1 LLVIGALV
9 LGLLVVGAAAFAMV
23 QSRMGS
29 ADDALVAVSE
39 DVAFV
44 MSIDLQHFT
53 EGDRFDRLVAAI
65 EPIAAESES
74 EITTY
79 EEALAE
85 IDASLQEELGVNLTD
100 DVLPWVGRS
109 IAVSIDGVDIE
120 SEEPEGLMIAISVRD
135 EDGAREFV
143 EKLAAE
149 QDTALERTAV
159 EGASTEAYLVGE
171 EGGMVLVENGLL
183 LLTLDEAT
191 MERSLAT
198 MDSGDG
204 ITGDEDYV
212 AMTDELPDDR
222 GFRMYVSASS
232 YDEILDKAEATLEE
246 ELVEDTPAGLWEGEV
261 PNIAIPSGLT

>member
-1 LLVIGALV
+1 MDHNEHEDGADVPSPDETEAPDAVEGRPGEADAVTDPDGAALDPSAVEPAEIDPTAMEPAAIDPTAMEPAAIDPYATEPAAIDPYATEPGSVVPIAPDGAADGDGGGSRRLLVIGALV

-135 EDGAREFV
+135 EDGAR
-143 EKLAAE
+143 
-149 QDTALERTAV
+149 RT
-159 EGASTEAYLVGE
+159 
-171 EGGMVLVENGLL
+171 
-183 LLTLDEAT
+183 
-191 MERSLAT
+191 
-198 MDSGDG
+198 
-204 ITGDEDYV
+204 
-212 AMTDELPDDR
+212 
-222 GFRMYVSASS
+222 
-232 YDEILDKAEATLEE
+232 
-246 ELVEDTPAGLWEGEV
+246 
-261 PNIAIPSGLT
+261 